1 MNEDDTI
8 LCIVPSLVAQL
19 LRAEQDKG
27 APLTEE
33 EVLRIRDESDCI
45 AMPTHAHRAVV
56 EERGYE
62 DIDPERCWEQWQEI
76 ADDLAAELE
85 RR

>member
-1 MNEDDTI
+1 MSDNDII

-27 APLTEE
+27 APLTED
-33 EVLRIRDESDCI
+33 EVLQIRDESDCI
-45 AMPTHAHRAVV
+45 AMDPHAHRAVV

-62 DIDPERCWEQWQEI
+62 DIDPERCWDQWQVVRESF
-76 ADDLAAELE
+76 
-85 RR
+85 